1 MFTIVKDY
9 RNEIVIEK
17 SRFICS
23 LKKVASETEAQEFI
37 KGIKKEFWDAT
48 HNCSAYVI
56 DEMQQRSSD
65 DGEPTGTA
73 GVPMLEV
80 LKKNSLFY
88 TAAVVT
94 RYFGGIKLG
103 TGGLIRA
110 YTASVAEAV
119 LGSGIAERVLLGR
132 YSFQYDIE
140 GVGKILN
147 SLYGQQLFEVADV
160 EYTEQASV
168 VLRMKDSNLPQVES
182 WLGER
187 LNSKVTLQRESD
199 EVIEVPLD

>member
-1 MFTIVKDY
+1 MFTIDKDY

-17 SRFICS
+17 SHFICS

-37 KGIKKEFWDAT
+37 RGIKKEFWNAT

-65 DGEPTGTA
+65 DGEPAGTA

-103 TGGLIRA
+103 TGGLIPHLHGKRSKLA
-110 YTASVAEAV
+110 LGDLFPTPMLTHRGGSFSLNDTSVPSINE
-119 LGSGIAERVLLGR
+119 LS
-132 YSFQYDIE
+132 
-140 GVGKILN
+140 
-147 SLYGQQLFEVADV
+147 
-160 EYTEQASV
+160 
-168 VLRMKDSNLPQVES
+168 P
-182 WLGER
+182 
-187 LNSKVTLQRESD
+187 
-199 EVIEVPLD
+199 